1 MAKKYPI
8 VQAVESFD
16 LESSTSNLKKWQSI
30 IWLDEQ
36 FNLFLSPFVSGRAV
50 CLSLCFAKCFDPCDK
65 GYLADHSDGPISWPL
80 LLCRGARRPCDVN
93 SPETDG
99 QTKANCSFHF
109 RDMINSCLCMKLI
122 ESWTKHCQ

>member
-1 MAKKYPI
+1 MFSTEVNACQLLIVEELCRHCATNTLVTQRARCVKKKVGLFTNVLAKKYPI
-8 VQAVESFD
+8 VRAVESFD

-65 GYLADHSDGPISWPL
+65 GYLADHS
-80 LLCRGARRPCDVN
+80 
-93 SPETDG
+93 
-99 QTKANCSFHF
+99 
-109 RDMINSCLCMKLI
+109 LI
-122 ESWTKHCQ
+122 